1 MKWSIPAIS
10 LVFIGGVAV
19 GIATSPIQPLR
30 AAGGKAVFSVYEA
43 NVTDQEG
50 YKNNF
55 LKVVGP
61 KLEQRGTKYLARG
74 GAAKNLIGEP
84 PKNRIVITQ
93 AKDMDEVMAAYD
105 DIKDDIKN
113 IAAKYAD
120 GIRWYAVEGVE

>member
-61 KLEQRGTKYLARG
+61 KLGQRGTEFLARG
-74 GAAKNLIGEP
+74 GAVKSLVGEP
-84 PKNRIVITQ
+84 AKNRIIITQ
-93 AKDMDEVMAAYD
+93 AKDMDEVIATYND
-105 DIKDDIKN
+105 LKDDIKN
-113 IAAKYAD
+113 IATKYAD